1 MTDFFSSNSMLM
13 LERAAQFQWTKI
25 GAISDNVSNGDTP
38 NYKAKYVT
46 FEEALRSSIQQA
58 AAGRAEVGRSTLAN
72 IRSAISASSPVVHT
86 ADLESARMDE
96 NGVNIA
102 EQQVELTRTAY
113 QMQHIYRAISS
124 DMSRVLM
131 AIRGQ

>member
-1 MTDFFSSNSMLM
+1 MTDFFASNSLLM
-13 LERAAQFQWTKI
+13 LQRAAQFQWTKI

-58 AAGRAEVGRSTLAN
+58 AAGRSEAGRSTLGA
-72 IRSAISASSPVVHT
+72 IRSAISSSSPVVHT
-86 ADLESARMDE
+86 ADLESARMDD

>member
-1 MTDFFSSNSMLM
+1 MTDFFASNSMIM

-25 GAISDNVSNGDTP
+25 GAISDNVTNVDTP

-58 AAGRAEVGRSTLAN
+58 AQGRSIAGQSTLGA
-72 IRSAISASSPVVHT
+72 IRTAISTSSPVVHT
-86 ADLESARMDE
+86 AELESARMDE
-96 NGVNIA
+96 NGVNLA

-124 DMSRVLM
+124 DMSRLLV